1 MNDDE
6 LRKKLEER
14 RAAVVHFSHHAK
26 MREGGVFPTDLQ
38 AAIANKDDWPLS
50 CSVLWPGHG
59 MEPCGSVG
67 VMFRPSVVSVQSVS
81 NTDSG
86 SWATPDGK
94 DQSGGEPLTA
104 ESFERTFRVVG
115 TYNEWRIRGAE
126 VAGIFVHDL
135 RSILVKKRI
144 SVAGLPDGEIL
155 VEIGATSI
163 PLLEVFDAFPA
174 LPIFTMAADGP
185 VNVPRSS

>member
-1 MNDDE
+1 MNDDT

-26 MREGGVFPTDLQ
+26 MREGGVFPADLQ

-59 MEPCGSVG
+59 MELCGSVG
-67 VMFRPSVVSVQSVS
+67 VMFTPSVVSVQSVS

-86 SWATPDGK
+86 SWANPDGR

-104 ESFERTFRVVG
+104 ESFEKTFEVVG
-115 TYNEWRIRGAE
+115 AYNEWRIRGAI
-126 VAGIFVHDL
+126 VAGIFVHNL
-135 RSILVKKRI
+135 HSILVKKHV
-144 SVAGLPDGEIL
+144 SVPGLPDGEIL
-155 VEIGATSI
+155 IDIGATTITLS
-163 PLLEVFDAFPA
+163 EVFVAFPA
-174 LPIFTMAADGP
+174 LPIFTMAADGL
-185 VNVPRSS
+185 VEVPRSS